1 MKLKIKQFN
10 KKKNKIMKK
19 LKYVKLF
26 ESFLNENEGLSPEL
40 KKRTYDAMLKIA
52 NDQNNID
59 STRRKDQANNVLK
72 SISPAVE
79 NLRKQLEEC
88 VKKITSDGRYYVQL
102 YDRGLE
108 DIKSSY
114 LGEGSNGYV
123 NLEIRHIS
131 IDSPIEI
138 YIGKEKYQ
146 KAKTTSVGVNLYK
159 DRTFVNILKKL
170 IVQIQNDEIPGDEIV
185 PSEPKSVTPEGEL

>member
-1 MKLKIKQFN
+1 
-10 KKKNKIMKK
+10 MKK

-52 NDQNNID
+52 NDENNID
-59 STRRKDQANNVLK
+59 SARRKDQANNVLK

-79 NLRKQLEEC
+79 NLKKQLEEC
-88 VKKITSDGRYYVQL
+88 VKKITSDSRYFVHL
-102 YDRGLE
+102 YDYGLE
-108 DIKSSY
+108 DKKSAY
-114 LGEGSNGYV
+114 LDGGSNGFV
-123 NLEIRHIS
+123 NLEIKHPS
-131 IDSPIEI
+131 GGVTNPIDI

-146 KAKTTSVGVNLYK
+146 KAHTSPVGVDLYK

-185 PSEPKSVTPEGEL
+185 PSEPKSVTPEGDIMNNF

>member
-1 MKLKIKQFN
+1 
-10 KKKNKIMKK
+10 MKK

-88 VKKITSDGRYYVQL
+88 VKKITSDSRYYVQL

-114 LGEGSNGYV
+114 LDEVSNGYV

-138 YIGKEKYQ
+138 YIGQEKYQ
-146 KAKTTSVGVNLYK
+146 KAKTTSVGVDLYK

>member
-1 MKLKIKQFN
+1 
-10 KKKNKIMKK
+10 MKK

-52 NDQNNID
+52 NDENNID
-59 STRRKDQANNVLK
+59 SARRKDQAQNVLK

-79 NLRKQLEEC
+79 NLKKQLEEC
-88 VKKITSDGRYYVQL
+88 VKKITSDSRYFVQL
-102 YDRGLE
+102 YDYGLE
-108 DIKSSY
+108 DRKSAY
-114 LGEGSNGYV
+114 LDEGSNGFV
-123 NLEIRHIS
+123 NLEIKHPS
-131 IDSPIEI
+131 IASPIDI

-146 KAKTTSVGVNLYK
+146 KANTSGVGFDLYK

-185 PSEPKSVTPEGEL
+185 PSEPKSVTPEGDIVNNFN